1 MASATVPTAAATS
14 ASLGQMSLRYTGWP
28 SLLVPSGS
36 RVRSMRVVP
45 ARAKATTKGGEASQ
59 LALTCG
65 CTRPSKLRLP
75 DSTELTIRS
84 LALTQSAMAGG
95 SGPELPMQVVQP

>member
-1 MASATVPTAAATS
+1 
-14 ASLGQMSLRYTGWP
+14 
-28 SLLVPSGS
+28 
-36 RVRSMRVVP
+36 MRVVP